1 LERFNK
7 EIAAEGVPPF
17 GMGLGINTG
26 SVVVGNMGSSQ
37 RFDYTCLGD
46 TVNLASRLEGQSKPY
61 HVKMVIG
68 PKTYE
73 YVKDEYLCVE
83 LDCLA
88 VKGKSEGVKI
98 YTIVEK
104 NGLNIAA
111 SRSHAQFLQYYREM
125 AWDKALEYIPYIE
138 QAFEGDMSEY
148 YKMMAERVEE
158 YKMNPLPKD
167 WDGVF
172 RTNSK

>member
-1 LERFNK
+1 L
-7 EIAAEGVPPF
+7 AEGVPAF

-68 PKTYE
+68 PQTYE
-73 YVKDEYLCVE
+73 YVKNDYLCLE
-83 LDCLA
+83 LDILA
-88 VKGKSEGVKI
+88 VKGKTIGVNI

-104 NGLNIAA
+104 NGLNVAA
-111 SRSHAQFLQYYREM
+111 SRSHAQFLQYYRDM
-125 AWDKALEYIPYIE
+125 NWDKALEYIPYIE
-138 QAFEGDMSEY
+138 KAFNGDMKEY
-148 YKMMAERVEE
+148 YQMMVERIEE
-158 YKMNPLPKD
+158 YKKTPPGVYYD
-167 WDGVF
+167 GEYIWDGVY

>member
-1 LERFNK
+1 
-7 EIAAEGVPPF
+7 
-17 GMGLGINTG
+17 MGLGIYTG
-26 SVVVGNMGSSQ
+26 SVVVGNMGSAQ
-37 RFDYTCLGD
+37 RFVYTCLGD

-68 PKTYE
+68 PETYE
-73 YVKDEYLCVE
+73 YVKDEYLCLE

-88 VKGKSEGVKI
+88 VKGKAIGVNI

-111 SRSHAQFLQYYREM
+111 SRSHAAFLQLYREM
-125 AWDKALEYIPYIE
+125 DWDRALEYIPYIDK
-138 QAFEGDMSEY
+138 AFEGDMTEY
-148 YKMMAERVEE
+148 YQMMKERIEE
-158 YKMNPLPKD
+158 YKITPPGVWYD
-167 WDGVF
+167 GEHIWDGVF